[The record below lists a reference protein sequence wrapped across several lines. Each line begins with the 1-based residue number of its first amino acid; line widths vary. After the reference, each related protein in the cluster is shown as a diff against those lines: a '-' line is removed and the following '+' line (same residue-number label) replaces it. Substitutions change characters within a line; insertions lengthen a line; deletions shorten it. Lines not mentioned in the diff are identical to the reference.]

1 MSDSPPAAAGKQ
13 EGTALFSTNYRR
25 YVLGVLVF
33 VYVFNF
39 IDRQILAI
47 LMQPIKEDLGLN
59 DTQLGFLSGIA
70 FAVFYATLGIPIA
83 RLADTRS
90 RVNIVSI
97 SLAVWSIMTA
107 VTGFAQNFWQ
117 MAAARIGVGIGEAG
131 CSPPSHSLISDY
143 FPPESRATALSIYA
157 LGIPIGI
164 LFGFLAGGW
173 IEQFFGWRLAFFV
186 VGIPGVFLAIV
197 VKLSLR
203 EPPRGHSE
211 TGSGSKAF
219 ASDAPPPEIKRVV
232 AYLWERKSFRHLA
245 LAAAIHGF
253 VGYGMT
259 SWLPAFLNRSYGMS
273 SGEIGTW
280 LAMLVGV
287 AGGLG
292 TISGGYI
299 SDKFGSKDARWYMW
313 VPAITLGL
321 SVPFFISAFLVSD
334 QLQTMLLLIIPLYFG
349 TFYLGPTFAM
359 VQGLVEVRMRALAA
373 AVLLFVLNL
382 IGLGL
387 GPQIVGIVS
396 DLLTPMFGIEG
407 LRYALMAV
415 FLGNLWS
422 AFHYYIASRHLRAD
436 LAANPERAQDAPSAT
451 EAEALAERGT

>member
-1 MSDSPPAAAGKQ
+1 MSETQPSGAQSEQGQ
-13 EGTALFSTNYRR
+13 VLFSRNYRR

-39 IDRQILAI
+39 IDRQILSI
-47 LMQPIKEDLGLN
+47 LMQPIKEDLLLS

-83 RLADTRS
+83 RLADRSS
-90 RVNIVSI
+90 RVNIIASA
-97 SLAVWSIMTA
+97 LAIWSIMTA
-107 VTGFAQNFWQ
+107 VTGLAQNFWQ
-117 MAAARIGVGIGEAG
+117 MALARIGVGIGEAG

-143 FPPESRATALSIYA
+143 FPPDTRATALSIYA

-173 IEQFFGWRLAFFV
+173 IEQFFGWRYAFFV
-186 VGIPGVFLAIV
+186 VGLPGVLLAIL
-197 VKLSLR
+197 VKLSLK

-211 TGSGSKAF
+211 AVK
-219 ASDAPPPEIKRVV
+219 SDGPPPEIKRVI

-245 LAAAIHGF
+245 LAAALHAF

-259 SWLPAFLNRSYGMS
+259 TWLPTFLSRSYGME

-292 TISGGYI
+292 TISGGLI
-299 SDKFGSKDARWYMW
+299 SDKFGAKDARWYMW
-313 VPAITLGL
+313 VPAITLGI
-321 SVPFFISAFLVSD
+321 SVPFFISAFVAD
-334 QLQTMLLLIIPLYFG
+334 QKLWTLMLLIIPLYFG

-359 VQGLVEVRMRALAA
+359 VQGLVEVRMRAISA

-382 IGLGL
+382 IGMGL
-387 GPQIVGIVS
+387 GPQAVGIVS
-396 DLLTPMFGIEG
+396 DLLTPTFGAES
-407 LRYALMAV
+407 LRYALMLV

-422 AFHYYIASRHLRAD
+422 AYHYFIASQHLRQD
-436 LAANPERAQDAPSAT
+436 LAANPEKAAPSAV
-451 EAEALAERGT
+451 EAEAVAD